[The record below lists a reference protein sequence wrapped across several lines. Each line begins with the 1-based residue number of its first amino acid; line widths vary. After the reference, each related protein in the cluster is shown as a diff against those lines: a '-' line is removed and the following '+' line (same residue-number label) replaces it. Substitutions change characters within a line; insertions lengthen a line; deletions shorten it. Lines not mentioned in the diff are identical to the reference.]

1 LGAPSMAQLETGL
14 QMLSGILNAHEE
26 DFDTTE

>member
-1 LGAPSMAQLETGL
+1 LQQLETGL
-14 QMLSGILNAHEE
+14 QMLLGILNAHEE